1 MWKKVLLMTITI
13 ESFEPMS
20 TSERP
25 DDNDSSNIHHSRKSS
40 VEIDIVLE
48 DTKIIES
55 YECEKCHKRYT
66 KKFNLKIHQHLHF
79 EVKFTCKICRKTFS
93 NYSRLKFHTI
103 DHIKERNHVCEVCEK
118 AFYLRRHL
126 QSHLKSHSLKK
137 ELECS
142 ICSKN
147 FKTRK
152 QRIQH
157 ENIHTGNFDRPHTCP
172 ICNKFYFTT
181 NHLKCH
187 IKTHANAKTKNTK
200 TKPPYTCEK
209 CGKHLLSKWSLKRHM
224 FIHTEE
230 KPYTCKICNKDF
242 CWSSTLKLHTTLKHS
257 SDAKYR
263 CKFCYLGFMDRVT
276 FLDHQNMH
284 LGIKQYQCEL
294 CSSKFTRRA
303 NLRTH
308 KKVKHGHVDKKQLHE
323 CEFCGK
329 IFTGPVARNEH
340 IRKHTG
346 YCPLRCKICGK
357 SYSSYNT
364 LQNHIFTHTL
374 PYECGICKKRF
385 SGKTNL
391 LKHLKHHEPKQVD
404 NSNGQ
409 VELTCEQSTTKQ
421 GGDKSIISDDSY
433 NIDVKNEPCIL
444 NTDCTTSTNLGVE
457 CHEIRDDKLDHFFLQ
472 SDVRTL
478 KDKNISTENCTTLT
492 SISNTF
498 KRNVD
503 INSRTGEHGIHNEL
517 YSVRSGSCN
526 KQTGQQNAK
535 DKSSILTCKVKS
547 ENENTASSIN
557 VSSTSNLQACSIK
570 TEPSTNDIC
579 NGKNLIT
586 INQSN
591 NKPINGNTIVMK
603 RVGSF
608 KVNTED
614 LKQIL
619 NGGGLL
625 SVIKSQLVQ
634 HKVIDQK
641 KDSK

>member
-1 MWKKVLLMTITI
+1 MNGVHYKCEKKM
-13 ESFEPMS
+13 ESFESMS
-20 TSERP
+20 TSKRP
-25 DDNDSSNIHHSRKSS
+25 NDNDGSHSQHSGKSS
-40 VEIDIVLE
+40 VEIDTVLE
-48 DTKIIES
+48 DTKISES
-55 YECEKCHKRYT
+55 YKCEKCHKRYT
-66 KKFNLKIHQHLHF
+66 KKLNLKIHQHIHS

-103 DHIKERNHVCEVCEK
+103 NHTKERSHVCEVCRK

-126 QSHLKSHSLKK
+126 QSHLKSHSLKN

-147 FKTRK
+147 FKTK
-152 QRIQH
+152 KKRIQH

-181 NHLKCH
+181 NHLKYH

-200 TKPPYTCEK
+200 IKSPYSCEK
-209 CGKHLLSKWSLKRHM
+209 CGKHLLSKGSLKRHM
-224 FIHTEE
+224 FIHNEE
-230 KPYTCKICNKDF
+230 KPYTCKICNREF
-242 CWSSTLKLHTTLKHS
+242 CWLSTLKLHTTLKHS

-263 CKFCYLGFMDRVT
+263 CNFCHLGFMDRVT

-284 LGIKQYQCEL
+284 LGIKQYKCEL
-294 CSSKFTRRA
+294 CSSTFTRRA

-364 LQNHIFTHTL
+364 LQNHIYTHTL

-385 SGKTNL
+385 SGKSNL
-391 LKHLKHHEPKQVD
+391 LQHLKHHEPKPVD
-404 NSNGQ
+404 KSCQ
-409 VELTCEQSTTKQ
+409 VEIMCERSTTKL
-421 GGDKSIISDDSY
+421 GADKAIITDDSY
-433 NIDVKNEPCIL
+433 NIDVKNEQCML

-457 CHEIRDDKLDHFFLQ
+457 CHEITEDNLDHFILQ
-472 SDVRTL
+472 SDDINL
-478 KDKNISTENCTTLT
+478 KDKNIPMENCSTRT

-498 KRNVD
+498 KRNANID
-503 INSRTGEHGIHNEL
+503 EKTTGENGIDNEL
-517 YSVRSGSCN
+517 YSVRSQSCK
-526 KQTGQQNAK
+526 KQTSQQNVK

-547 ENENTASSIN
+547 ENENNVTSIN
-557 VSSTSNLQACSIK
+557 VSSTYHLQTCSIK
-570 TEPSTNDIC
+570 TEPTTNDIC
-579 NGKNLIT
+579 NRKNLKN

-591 NKPINGNTIVMK
+591 NQPVDGNTIVMK
-603 RVGSF
+603 KVGSF

-625 SVIKSQLVQ
+625 SVINLN
-634 HKVIDQK
+634 
-641 KDSK
+641 

>member
-1 MWKKVLLMTITI
+1 M
-13 ESFEPMS
+13 ESFESMS
-20 TSERP
+20 TSKRP
-25 DDNDSSNIHHSRKSS
+25 DDNDSSHSQHSGKSS
-40 VEIDIVLE
+40 VEIDTVLE
-48 DTKIIES
+48 DTKISES
-55 YECEKCHKRYT
+55 YKCEKCHKRYT
-66 KKFNLKIHQHLHF
+66 KKLNLKIHQHIHS

-103 DHIKERNHVCEVCEK
+103 NHTKERSHVCEVCRK

-126 QSHLKSHSLKK
+126 QSHLKSHSLKN

-147 FKTRK
+147 FKTK
-152 QRIQH
+152 KKRIQH

-181 NHLKCH
+181 NHLKYH

-200 TKPPYTCEK
+200 IKSPYSCEK
-209 CGKHLLSKWSLKRHM
+209 CGKHLLSKGSLKRHM
-224 FIHTEE
+224 FIHNEE
-230 KPYTCKICNKDF
+230 KPYTCKICNREF
-242 CWSSTLKLHTTLKHS
+242 CWLSTLKLHTTLKHS

-263 CKFCYLGFMDRVT
+263 CNFCHLGFMDRVT

-284 LGIKQYQCEL
+284 LGIKQYKCEL
-294 CSSKFTRRA
+294 CSSTFTRRA

-364 LQNHIFTHTL
+364 LQNHIYTHTL

-385 SGKTNL
+385 SGKSNL
-391 LKHLKHHEPKQVD
+391 LQHLKHHEPKPVD
-404 NSNGQ
+404 KSCQ
-409 VELTCEQSTTKQ
+409 VEIMCERSTTKL
-421 GGDKSIISDDSY
+421 GADKAIITDDSY
-433 NIDVKNEPCIL
+433 NIDVKNEQCML

-457 CHEIRDDKLDHFFLQ
+457 CHEITEDNLDHFILQ
-472 SDVRTL
+472 SDDINL
-478 KDKNISTENCTTLT
+478 KDKNIPMENCSTRT

-498 KRNVD
+498 KRNANID
-503 INSRTGEHGIHNEL
+503 EKTTGENGIDNEL
-517 YSVRSGSCN
+517 YSVRSQSCK
-526 KQTGQQNAK
+526 KQTSQQNVK

-547 ENENTASSIN
+547 ENENNVTSIN
-557 VSSTSNLQACSIK
+557 VSSTYHLQTCSIK
-570 TEPSTNDIC
+570 TEPTTNDIC
-579 NGKNLIT
+579 NRKNLKN

-591 NKPINGNTIVMK
+591 NQPVDGNTIVMK
-603 RVGSF
+603 KVGSF

-634 HKVIDQK
+634 HKVIDK
-641 KDSK
+641 KGRKC